1 MGIRLYWL
9 RYKNAFAHCCFR
21 IQIKWDIVRL
31 KCSISAARR
40 MLCQTFANNFWLSLK
55 SFILRNLPWT
65 SDCKVICVSI
75 HQKCAMRMFSFN
87 FFIRSSV
94 RLVLTIT
101 QWAKDVY
108 INDKSTLRLVSPHCC
123 TVQVSCSRALKQVAS
138 PFPQSGTFSIY
149 CLSAGKFL
157 YPSQVSGQIKSCN

>member
-1 MGIRLYWL
+1 MGIRLHWL
-9 RYKNAFAHCCFR
+9 RYKNTFAYCCFR

-55 SFILRNLPWT
+55 SFILWNLPWT
-65 SDCKVICVSI
+65 SDCKVIFVSI
-75 HQKCAMRMFSFN
+75 PQKCAMRMFSFN

-123 TVQVSCSRALKQVAS
+123 TV
-138 PFPQSGTFSIY
+138 
-149 CLSAGKFL
+149 L
-157 YPSQVSGQIKSCN
+157 YPAQGPLNKLLLLSLRVAPSRFTACPLGNFSTRHRF